1 MPNRPSTNWSLIVL
15 SPSSPREALLL
26 ELEGRLLDDA
36 GLPSS
41 SGSDSSFT
49 ELAWE
54 LELEAWDE
62 LEEPEEAWLLLL
74 EPALPASDD
83 EGRLL
88 ELELLP
94 AWLDELDEA
103 SLLPELEGRLLD
115 EPAPEE
121 LLELPDELELL
132 ELEEAETSSEG
143 SSTSLPEADELEEPD
158 ELEPEALLELL
169 DELEL
174 EELEELPVPMPLS
187 KETVRVLLTTWL
199 SL

>member
-15 SPSSPREALLL
+15 SSSSPREALLL

-62 LEEPEEAWLLLL
+62 LEEPEEAWLLL

-94 AWLDELDEA
+94 AWLD
-103 SLLPELEGRLLD
+103 ELEGRLLD

-169 DELEL
+169 

>member
-15 SPSSPREALLL
+15 SSSSPREALLL

-62 LEEPEEAWLLLL
+62 LEEPEEAWLLL
-74 EPALPASDD
+74 EPALPASDN

>member
-15 SPSSPREALLL
+15 SSSSPREALLL

-62 LEEPEEAWLLLL
+62 LEEPEEAWLLL

-121 LLELPDELELL
+121 LPDELELL

-143 SSTSLPEADELEEPD
+143 SSTSLPEADELDEPD

>member
-15 SPSSPREALLL
+15 SSSSPREALLL

-62 LEEPEEAWLLLL
+62 LEEPEEAWLLL

-169 DELEL
+169 

-187 KETVRVLLTTWL
+187 KETVKVLLTTWL

>member
-15 SPSSPREALLL
+15 SSSSPREALLL

-62 LEEPEEAWLLLL
+62 LEEPEEAWLLL

-187 KETVRVLLTTWL
+187 KETVKVLLTTWL

>member
-1 MPNRPSTNWSLIVL
+1 M
-15 SPSSPREALLL
+15 
-26 ELEGRLLDDA
+26 
-36 GLPSS
+36 
-41 SGSDSSFT
+41 
-49 ELAWE
+49 
-54 LELEAWDE
+54 
-62 LEEPEEAWLLLL
+62 
-74 EPALPASDD
+74 PASDD

-121 LLELPDELELL
+121 LPELPDEL

-169 DELEL
+169 

-187 KETVRVLLTTWL
+187 KETVKVLLTTWL

>member
-62 LEEPEEAWLLLL
+62 LEEPEEAWLLL

-143 SSTSLPEADELEEPD
+143 SSPPLDADELEL
-158 ELEPEALLELL
+158 ELETLLELL

>member
-15 SPSSPREALLL
+15 SSSSPREALLL

-41 SGSDSSFT
+41 SGSNSSFT

-62 LEEPEEAWLLLL
+62 LEEPEEAWLLL

-187 KETVRVLLTTWL
+187 KETVKVLLTTWL